1 MIRLYPIKSL
11 EFEGSFPTS
20 PALEPMPEIA
30 FVGRSNV
37 GKSSAINTLLNR
49 RGAARVSRQPGRTQL
64 INCFQLNGE
73 VRIVDLPGYGFAKVP
88 LSVKAKWERMI
99 DGYLSARPQLAL
111 VVVLVDVRHSAQ
123 NLDLRML
130 SYLQQLGIPYA
141 VVATKSDKLKN
152 KALQKQKRSL
162 REGLAIGRECPFQ
175 IFSSKDR
182 VGVTEVWAVL
192 QRAIDEYLRAE
203 QDSESSS

>member
-1 MIRLYPIKSL
+1 
-11 EFEGSFPTS
+11 
-20 PALEPMPEIA
+20 MPEIA

-49 RGAARVSRQPGRTQL
+49 RAAARVSRQPGRTQL

-99 DGYLSARPQLAL
+99 DGYLSDRPQLAL

-123 NLDLRML
+123 IL
-130 SYLQQLGIPYA
+130 IF
-141 VVATKSDKLKN
+141 VC
-152 KALQKQKRSL
+152 SL
-162 REGLAIGRECPFQ
+162 IYNNSAFPMP
-175 IFSSKDR
+175 
-182 VGVTEVWAVL
+182 
-192 QRAIDEYLRAE
+192 
-203 QDSESSS
+203 